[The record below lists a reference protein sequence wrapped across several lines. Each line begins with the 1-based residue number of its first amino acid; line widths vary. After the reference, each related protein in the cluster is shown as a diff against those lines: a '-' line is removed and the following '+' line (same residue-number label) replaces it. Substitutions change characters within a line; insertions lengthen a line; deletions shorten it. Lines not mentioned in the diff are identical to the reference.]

1 MAFAPNLFS
10 RRAISAAL
18 LIALCSGLKAA
29 GKDAKPMRIDAYPPQ
44 EPLPEVARVFHETL
58 MARAEGIEGH
68 EYSYGADPSQSL
80 MVFPCEKPGSP
91 VLMFM
96 HGGAWTN
103 GYKEQMAFLAPPLN
117 AAGFALVSAS
127 YRLAPKYVFPAN
139 FDDVA
144 DALAMIFRLADAH
157 GFDPDA
163 LFVGGH
169 SAGGHLAALL
179 ATRSDWQ
186 ASRGLPVDVVKGCLP
201 ISATFDFTPG
211 SGSSVRPRFLGP
223 KSLFNEVKASPIF
236 RIGDNVAPFLVA
248 YGSDD
253 FPHLRVQ
260 GEKFAMV
267 ARAGG
272 VAVETLEVPGADH
285 VNALLMATQTDKPW
299 MEKALSFMRAIAG
312 RA

>member
-1 MAFAPNLFS
+1 
-10 RRAISAAL
+10 
-18 LIALCSGLKAA
+18 
-29 GKDAKPMRIDAYPPQ
+29 MRIDTYPPQ
-44 EPLPEVARVFHETL
+44 EPLPEVARLFHETL

-68 EYSYGADPSQSL
+68 EYSYGKDPSQSL
-80 MVFPCEKPGSP
+80 MVFPCEKPGGP

-117 AAGFALVSAS
+117 AAGFTLVSSS

-144 DALAMIFRLADAH
+144 DAVAKIWGLAETH
-157 GFDPDA
+157 GFNRDA
-163 LFVGGH
+163 FFIGGH
-169 SAGGHLAALL
+169 SAGGQLAALL
-179 ATRSDWQ
+179 ATRTDWQ
-186 ASRGLPVDVVKGCLP
+186 AARGLPRDIIKGCLP

-223 KSLFNEVKASPIF
+223 EGVFSEVKASPLF
-236 RIGDNVAPFLVA
+236 QLGNDAPPFLVA

-253 FPHLRVQ
+253 FAHLRVQ
-260 GEKFAMV
+260 AEKFAMV
-267 ARAGG
+267 ARARG
-272 VAVETLEVPGADH
+272 VPVETLEVPGADH

-299 MEKALSFMRAIAG
+299 MGAATAWMRAIV

>member
-1 MAFAPNLFS
+1 
-10 RRAISAAL
+10 
-18 LIALCSGLKAA
+18 
-29 GKDAKPMRIDAYPPQ
+29 MRIDAYPPQ
-44 EPLPEVARVFHETL
+44 EPLPEVARIFHETL

-117 AAGFALVSAS
+117 AAGFTLVSAS

-144 DALAMIFRLADAH
+144 DAFAKTWGLAETHGYRRDAIFT
-157 GFDPDA
+157 
-163 LFVGGH
+163 GGH

-179 ATRSDWQ
+179 ATRTDWQ
-186 ASRGLPVDVVKGCLP
+186 GQRGLPANAVKGCLP

-223 KSLFNEVKASPIF
+223 EGVFSEVKASPLF
-236 RIGDNVAPFLVA
+236 QIGERVPPFLVA

-253 FPHLRVQ
+253 FAHLKVQ

-267 ARAGG
+267 ARAKGAS
-272 VAVETLEVPGADH
+272 VDTLEIDGADH

-299 MEKALSFMRAIAG
+299 MAAATRFMSAVAKRI
-312 RA
+312 